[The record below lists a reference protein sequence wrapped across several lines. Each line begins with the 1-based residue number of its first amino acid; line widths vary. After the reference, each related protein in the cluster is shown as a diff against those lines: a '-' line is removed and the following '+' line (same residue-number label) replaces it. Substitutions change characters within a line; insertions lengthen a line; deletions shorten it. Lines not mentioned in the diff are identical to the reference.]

1 MKDILIH
8 VRDCELRPP
17 AARFGVG
24 LAANLGAAVTA
35 VYACPELSYAAPMF
49 SPEVLTAIVET
60 TRQLVQEAVAARS
73 PFVEWAAALGVPQ
86 CEWVVAQG
94 VAADALTQAAARH
107 DLMVL
112 DHGDEERGS
121 PWDIPGLILKVSV
134 PCIVVPHHGAHF
146 EPFERIAIA
155 WNGSPEA
162 MRAVH
167 SALPFLRG
175 KQVLLL
181 WGEEREKYQ
190 GVEWDP
196 PFDINEYLRRRGVTV
211 EQRMVAASP
220 DDVGRVLL
228 EEALQFRADLLVM
241 GAYGRTRF
249 SEWMLGGATRHVL
262 AWASIPVLLRH

>member
-1 MKDILIH
+1 MKDLLIH
-8 VRDCELRPP
+8 VRDFESRTP
-17 AARFGVG
+17 AAGFGIR
-24 LAANLGAAVTA
+24 LAAKFGSSVTA
-35 VYACPELSYAAPMF
+35 VYACPEPNYVAPAYT
-49 SPEVLTAIVET
+49 PELMTAIMEN
-60 TRQLVQEAVAARS
+60 TRQLVKNAVQARQG
-73 PFVEWAAALGVPQ
+73 FVEWAATLGVPQ
-86 CEWVVAQG
+86 CEWLVAEG
-94 VAADALTQAAARH
+94 GPADALVQAATRH

-121 PWDIPGLILKVSV
+121 PWDIPGLILRAGV
-134 PCIVVPHHGAHF
+134 PCIVVPHHGTHF

-167 SALPFLRG
+167 SALPFLQG

-181 WGEEREKYQ
+181 WGEEREKYH

-196 PFDINEYLRRRGVTV
+196 PFNINEYLHRRGVMV
-211 EQRMVAASP
+211 EQRAVSAKH
-220 DDVGRVLL
+220 DDVGGVLL
-228 EEALQFRADLLVM
+228 DEAMRFRADLLVM

-262 AWASIPVLLRH
+262 AWANIPVLLRH